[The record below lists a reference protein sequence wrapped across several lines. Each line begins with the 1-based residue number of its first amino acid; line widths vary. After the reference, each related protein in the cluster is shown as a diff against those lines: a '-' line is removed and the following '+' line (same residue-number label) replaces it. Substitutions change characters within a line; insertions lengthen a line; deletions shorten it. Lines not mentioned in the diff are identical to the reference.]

1 MNQRKKIFII
11 CTYAVMS
18 GIYISYLFV
27 GKYLDRENH
36 ENHVL
41 TTLDDV
47 VEASYNE
54 KFETL
59 ERFNNDHLPY
69 KNELSKINGLIDLY
83 VFRNLDS
90 DSVVLGKDNWLFYKK
105 DLCIAPPK
113 IVIAAKSI

>member
-69 KNELSKINGLIDLY
+69 KNELSK
-83 VFRNLDS
+83 
-90 DSVVLGKDNWLFYKK
+90 KDNFTSTILY
-105 DLCIAPPK
+105 
-113 IVIAAKSI
+113 